1 MESHSPVLGSWKEIA
16 AYLGK
21 GVRTVQRWES
31 ELGLPVR
38 RPIAHNKR
46 IVIAMPAELDVWLS
60 QQLHQRREA
69 APYAAELERMR
80 RLLAVMRSET
90 EALVS
95 TAERLMR
102 TAEQAKNNRPPN
114 RRRQPPQR

>member
-1 MESHSPVLGSWKEIA
+1 MELRSSVLGSWKEIA

-46 IVIAMPAELDVWLS
+46 IVIAMPAELDVWLN

-69 APYAAELERMR
+69 APYASELERMR
-80 RLLAVMRSET
+80 RLLAVMRTET
-90 EALVS
+90 ESLVS
-95 TAERLMR
+95 TAERLMK
-102 TAEQAKNNRPPN
+102 TAEQAKNNWPPK
-114 RRRQPPQR
+114 RRRPVPPR